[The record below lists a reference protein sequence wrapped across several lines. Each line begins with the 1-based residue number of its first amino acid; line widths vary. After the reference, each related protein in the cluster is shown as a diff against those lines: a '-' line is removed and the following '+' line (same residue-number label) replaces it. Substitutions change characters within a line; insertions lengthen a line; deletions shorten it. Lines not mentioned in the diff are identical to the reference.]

1 MLTNQPCILG
11 RSLLHLGTKLPSS
24 NWPAEIFTKLFTSA
38 DATHTH
44 GVTES
49 QSVRRSYG
57 NLHGFILPFIHLLS
71 PASSLTFC
79 SSGPFTKVRNP
90 NPRNR
95 TKILC
100 ESTQPAIHTDT
111 HTLALI
117 FCYMHFTFNRIK
129 GPEWGIFFFFYKY
142 FSAVG
147 ACLCVCV
154 YECVVGW
161 IPIRSSRCAA

>member
-1 MLTNQPCILG
+1 MFTNQPCILG
-11 RSLLHLGTKLPSS
+11 RSRLHLGTKLPSS

-38 DATHTH
+38 DARTHTH

-49 QSVRRSYG
+49 QSVQRSYG

-79 SSGPFTKVRNP
+79 SIGPFTKVRNP

-95 TKILC
+95 TKILTKAHKQLYTQTLTHLLLSFVTC
-100 ESTQPAIHTDT
+100 TLLSTES
-111 HTLALI
+111 
-117 FCYMHFTFNRIK
+117 K
-129 GPEWGIFFFFYKY
+129 GLSGFFFFFFNKY

-147 ACLCVCV
+147 ACLCVWMSV
-154 YECVVGW
+154 
-161 IPIRSSRCAA
+161 